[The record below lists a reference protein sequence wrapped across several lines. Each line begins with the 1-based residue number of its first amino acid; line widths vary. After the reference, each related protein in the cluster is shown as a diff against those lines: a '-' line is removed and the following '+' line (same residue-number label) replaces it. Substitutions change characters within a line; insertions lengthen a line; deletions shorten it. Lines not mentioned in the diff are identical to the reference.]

1 MTEDTE
7 YKKLP
12 VDERC
17 VHKLWKARVDGYEEA
32 AKIFREIDD
41 EKSPEWMK
49 FLGLIKKMVVD
60 SNVVAQEKGLE
71 AALIFVE
78 NCGHAGKTVGEVM
91 AGIVQKCIAA
101 PKAKTK
107 DLAVQVTLMY
117 IEIEKQEAVIEELV
131 KGMEHKNPKIV
142 SACVSATT
150 LALRDFGNKVVGVK
164 PLIKKL
170 APLMSDRDKS
180 VRDEGKQLAVEIYR
194 WIGAAM
200 KPQITSLPQV
210 TLKELEDE
218 FDKLKGEKA
227 EPTRYLKSQQE
238 KQQQISAAAAE
249 QEEAGDDE
257 DGEGEECIDPMD
269 LLDPVDILSKL
280 PKDFYDKLEEKKW
293 TLRKES
299 LEALEKLLTENPKLE
314 NGEYGVLVNTLKKVI
329 TKDSN
334 VVLVAMAGKCLAM
347 LANGLGKRFGTY
359 AMACI
364 PSLLEKFKEKK
375 ANVVAALREST
386 DAIYPSTNLE
396 AMQEC
401 IVESLGNKNPSVKS
415 ETAFF
420 LARAFARTQ
429 PTAIN
434 KKLLKLL
441 VTTLIKTLNEPD
453 PTVRDASADALGTLL
468 KLMGEKSVGPF
479 LVEVDALKMAKIK
492 ECQEKAE
499 IKVKVVG
506 VKKERPA
513 TAPATKAVAAASS
526 AGNAASGASSRSGS
540 TEPKAVSRP
549 ATAGNKK
556 PVAKRAAGGGGGAG
570 GGAPLAKSASSAKVL
585 ATEREMSLEEVQAKA
600 EELLPPDILA
610 GLIDSNWK
618 NRLAAC
624 ENLLQ
629 VIGDFDAKQSG
640 VSQVLVR
647 MISARK
653 PGLKEMNFQVLKH
666 KLDIIRIVAETY
678 PLTTTTIDLVVNEV
692 TEKLADIK
700 NGSTAADVLTAFAE
714 ATKLEHIVGRVLSF
728 AFEQKSPKVQSEALN
743 WVSKSILEFGF
754 QIQPKL
760 LLDDVRKAVQSTNP
774 TVRSAA
780 IGLLG
785 TMSMYMGSTLMMFF
799 DSEKPALK
807 SQIQTEMDKNA
818 GEKPPKPVRG
828 VKKSAVSSGSG
839 SGTGAGDADDDAGD
853 DDEPQEQM
861 NLADM
866 LPRIDIAPQI
876 TETLLK
882 EMSDKDWKTRNEG
895 LNKLQTIISEAKL
908 IKPTIGDLAPALAL
922 RLLDSNAKIAQ
933 TAMSICEQLANAMG
947 SSCKSHVRTLFPG
960 CLHALGDNKAAVR
973 AAALNCINSFGEK
986 GGYKEFF
993 ESEMIADALKTGSPA
1008 LKSELWGWLAERL
1021 PQMPP
1026 KSIPKEELTS
1036 MVPHLYAHICD
1047 RNVDVRKNANEAVL
1061 GIMIHLGFENMV
1073 KALDKQKP
1081 ASKKDIQAA
1090 LDKARPNLP
1099 MKPLPKGKQQ
1109 APIEEPAKKVVRGGG
1124 GGAQKTTTAKGGAA
1138 NAADKSGGSSRKK
1151 DEDVDTSPLLA
1162 INNSKNQRLIDEQK
1176 MRVLKWTFTTPREEF
1191 IELLREQMT
1200 TANVNKG
1207 LMANMFH
1214 DDFRYHLKVI
1224 EALNEDLPNNSK
1236 ALVCNL
1242 DLILKWLSLRFYDT
1256 NPSVLLKGL
1265 EYLNQVFQT
1274 LVEMEYILAENE
1286 GSAFIPHL
1294 LLKLGDP
1301 KDAVRVG
1308 VRSLLRQILLVY
1320 PYTKVF
1326 AYVMDGLKSKNARQR
1341 TECLDELGYLIEN
1354 YGLTVCQPS
1363 QQVAL
1368 KEIARHISDRDNS
1381 VRNAALNSVVQAY
1394 FLAGEKV
1401 YKLIGQLNEKD
1412 LSMLDE
1418 RIKRAKKT
1426 RKPTT
1431 VAADTTTAL
1440 GIGGGVA
1447 GGAGVAKTGAQVVQ
1461 QDSIEIDE
1469 PTTNG
1474 AYDELPPADE
1484 QPMPAASVQLQ
1495 TNAYEA
1501 NASTDEKDKRATS
1514 LIRQATFDQPAST
1527 QYQYQPPKV
1536 SGPFGLDPEV
1546 ISEIEK
1552 GWVRVDQM
1560 QPVVVPQVDVS
1571 LLYEPVK
1578 IIPTRDNVKYPEE
1591 KFEQLISRSHYMQ
1604 QGVHN
1609 TPPPSS
1615 AHASGGC
1622 ASPYMSPQQHIHH
1635 QQQMNATTVYGGG
1648 GLGCGSSS
1656 SMHTTANLV
1665 DVLPKHDP
1673 QLIKMIKSISS
1684 VDTLKAR
1691 AAISELT
1698 EIVDSPEKQAVLRDY
1713 EEIFIQNVLAQ
1724 FKNLSQVPITESLVV
1739 YQPLL
1744 SILYSFFHSKTLGK
1758 TLSVACIKN
1767 LMSALLN
1774 LMADQKLNTGDDGQY
1789 NKVING
1795 ICLKVLDKANFTNLN
1810 CALIRLLRE
1819 TCPVAGLPKFT
1830 DLLMKC
1836 IWRNVKMLP
1845 ERTNEL
1851 NYDAVIL
1858 EVHEFML
1865 ALPSSWW
1872 QTRPSDTPLRTVKTI
1887 IHNMAKVKGNAI
1899 LNHLNQIPTHS
1910 ELHTYLIKI
1919 LKNLAKEG
1927 HIPSASPQRSAS
1939 AKDMHGKRISNQT
1952 HETMSQIFKL
1962 ISDKETKQQGLLKL
1976 YEFKVQNSEIDLSTF
1991 LKGASPSF
1999 QKYIEDGLADIERA
2013 VAQSGGAGDGLQR
2026 AQNGDN
2032 RVASSRYSY
2041 LTDANFQYQTTTASG
2056 LGHSSGGGSAG
2067 GAKTADPDFWMDRLN
2082 HLISK
2087 ANLSRN
2093 ADGMSATHTMLM
2105 DNKVADENLNLNS
2118 MNAQQKMSSLIRRDV
2133 NKPELSPNRLQ
2144 HLQAKLAAFK
2154 KENHA

>member
-41 EKSPEWMK
+41 EKSSEWMK
-49 FLGLIKKMVVD
+49 FMGLIKKMVAD

-78 NCGHAGKTVGEVM
+78 NCGQAGKTVGDVM
-91 AGIVQKCIAA
+91 ASIVQKCIAA

-117 IEIEKQEAVIEELV
+117 IEIEKHEAVLEELI

-142 SACVSATT
+142 VACVAATT
-150 LALRDFGNKVVGVK
+150 LALHDFGNKVVGVK

-170 APLMSDRDKS
+170 APLMSDRDKG

-227 EPTRYLKSQQE
+227 EPIRYLKSQQE

-249 QEEAGDDE
+249 QDDAGDDD
-257 DGEGEECIDPMD
+257 DGEGEEFIAPMD
-269 LLDPVDILSKL
+269 LIDPVDILSKM
-280 PKDFYDKLEEKKW
+280 PKDFYEKLEEKKW

-359 AMACI
+359 AMACV

-375 ANVVAALREST
+375 ANVVAALRECM
-386 DAIYPSTNLE
+386 DAIYPSTSLE
-396 AMQEC
+396 AMQES

-415 ETAFF
+415 ETASF
-420 LARAFARTQ
+420 LSRAFARTQ

-453 PTVRDASADALGTLL
+453 PTVRDASAEALGTLL
-468 KLMGEKSVGPF
+468 KLMGDKSVGPF

-513 TAPATKAVAAASS
+513 TAPTSKASVAAQSS

-540 TEPKAVSRP
+540 SEPKAASRP
-549 ATAGNKK
+549 ATAGSKK
-556 PVAKRAAGGGGGAG
+556 PVMKRAAGGGGG
-570 GGAPLAKSASSAKVL
+570 GGAPLAKSASSSKVL
-585 ATEREMSLEEVQAKA
+585 ATEREMSLEEIQAKA
-600 EELLPPDILA
+600 EELLPADVLS

-629 VIGDFDAKQSG
+629 IIGDFDTRQAG
-640 VSQVLVR
+640 VSQILVR
-647 MISARK
+647 TISARK

-700 NGSTAADVLTAFAE
+700 NGATATDVLTAFAE
-714 ATKLEHIVGRVLSF
+714 ATKLEHIMVRVLAF
-728 AFEQKSPKVQSEALN
+728 AFDQKSPKVQSEALN
-743 WVSKSILEFGF
+743 WVNKAILEFGF
-754 QIQPKL
+754 QFQPKL
-760 LLDDVRKAVQSTNP
+760 LLDDARKAVQSTNP
-774 TVRSAA
+774 TVRGAA
-780 IGLLG
+780 ISLLG

-818 GEKPPKPVRG
+818 GEKPPKPIRG
-828 VKKSAVSSGSG
+828 VKKSAASAAANV
-839 SGTGAGDADDDAGD
+839 GDADDDAC
-853 DDEPQEQM
+853 DDEEQQEQV

-876 TETLLK
+876 TESLLK

-895 LNKLQTIISEAKL
+895 LNKLQAIISDAKL

-922 RLLDSNAKIAQ
+922 RLFDSNAKIAQ
-933 TAMSICEQLANAMG
+933 TAMSICEQMANAMG
-947 SSCKSHVRTLFPG
+947 SGCKNHVRTLFPG
-960 CLHALGDNKAAVR
+960 FLHALGDNKPAVR
-973 AAALNCINSFGEK
+973 AAALSCINSFGEK

-1008 LKSELWGWLAERL
+1008 LKSELWGWLAEHMPL
-1021 PQMPP
+1021 LPP

-1036 MVPHLYAHICD
+1036 MVPHLYAHVCD

-1099 MKPLPKGKQQ
+1099 VKPLPKGKQQ
-1109 APIEEPAKKVVRGGG
+1109 APIEEPVKKVVRGGG
-1124 GGAQKTTTAKGGAA
+1124 GGAQKSAA
-1138 NAADKSGGSSRKK
+1138 AKSGASGAVDKPASSSSRKK
-1151 DEDVDTSPLLA
+1151 DDDIDTSPLLA
-1162 INNSKNQRLIDEQK
+1162 VNNSKNQRLIDEQK

-1426 RKPTT
+1426 RKP
-1431 VAADTTTAL
+1431 AAAPADTTTTA
-1440 GIGGGVA
+1440 GVG
-1447 GGAGVAKTGAQVVQ
+1447 GGAGAVKSGAQVVQ
-1461 QDSIEIDE
+1461 QDSMEIDE
-1469 PTTNG
+1469 PSTNG
-1474 AYDELPPADE
+1474 ISDELPPPDE

-1501 NASTDEKDKRATS
+1501 NASTDAKDKRASS
-1514 LIRQATFDQPAST
+1514 LIRQATFDQPAPA
-1527 QYQYQPPKV
+1527 QYQYQPPKP
-1536 SGPFGLDPEV
+1536 SGPFGLDPDV
-1546 ISEIEK
+1546 ISEIER

-1560 QPVVVPQVDVS
+1560 KPVEVPQVDVS
-1571 LLYEPVK
+1571 LLYEPIK

-1609 TPPPSS
+1609 TPPPSTGI
-1615 AHASGGC
+1615 AASG
-1622 ASPYMSPQQHIHH
+1622 SPYMSPSQHIR
-1635 QQQMNATTVYGGG
+1635 QQQQLNAAVYGSGGG
-1648 GLGCGSSS
+1648 GMGGVGVTCGGSG
-1656 SMHTTANLV
+1656 TNLHQVPNIV

-1673 QLIKMIKSISS
+1673 QLIKMIKAISS

-1691 AAISELT
+1691 AAISELA
-1698 EIVDSPEKQAVLRDY
+1698 EIIDSPEKQAVLRDY

-1927 HIPSASPQRSAS
+1927 HIPSSSPQRSSS
-1939 AKDMHGKRISNQT
+1939 AKDVHGRRISNQT
-1952 HETMSQIFKL
+1952 HETMSHIFKL
-1962 ISDKETKQQGLLKL
+1962 ISDKDTKQQGLLKL
-1976 YEFKVQNSEIDLSTF
+1976 YEFKVQNSDIDLSTF

-2013 VAQSGGAGDGLQR
+2013 VAQSGGMGDGLQR

-2032 RVASSRYSY
+2032 RVVSSRYSY
-2041 LTDANFQYQTTTASG
+2041 LTDANFQHQTTSG
-2056 LGHSSGGGSAG
+2056 SGGGASSG
-2067 GAKTADPDFWMDRLN
+2067 TGSAKTADPDFWMDRLN

-2087 ANLSRN
+2087 ANLNRN
-2093 ADGMSATHTMLM
+2093 ADGISSAHAMHM

-2118 MNAQQKMSSLIRRDV
+2118 MNAQQKMSSLIRRDTS
-2133 NKPELSPNRLQ
+2133 KPELSPNRLQ

>member
-78 NCGHAGKTVGEVM
+78 NCGQAGKTVGDVM

-107 DLAVQVTLMY
+107 DIAVQVTLMY
-117 IEIEKQEAVIEELV
+117 IEIEKQEAVMEELI

-142 SACVSATT
+142 AACVSATT
-150 LALRDFGNKVVGVK
+150 MALRDFGNKVVGVK

-170 APLMSDRDKS
+170 APLMSDRDKT
-180 VRDEGKQLAVEIYR
+180 VRDEGKQLAIEIYR

-227 EPTRYLKSQQE
+227 EPSRYLKSQQE

-249 QEEAGDDE
+249 HDEAGDDD
-257 DGEGEECIDPMD
+257 DGEGEEVIDPMD
-269 LLDPVDILSKL
+269 LIDPVDILSKM

-314 NGEYGVLVNTLKKVI
+314 NGEYGILVNTLKKVI
-329 TKDSN
+329 TKDTN

-359 AMACI
+359 AMACV

-375 ANVVAALREST
+375 ANVVAALRESM
-386 DAIYPSTNLE
+386 DAIYPSTSLE
-396 AMQEC
+396 AMQES
-401 IVESLGNKNPSVKS
+401 IVESLGNKNPNVKS

-453 PTVRDASADALGTLL
+453 PTVRDASAEALGTLL
-468 KLMGEKSVGPF
+468 KLMGDKSVGPF
-479 LVEVDALKMAKIK
+479 LIEVDALKMAKIK

-499 IKVKVVG
+499 IKVKVIG
-506 VKKERPA
+506 PKKERPA
-513 TAPATKAVAAASS
+513 TAPASKTSVAGS
-526 AGNAASGASSRSGS
+526 AGNVGSGASSRSGS
-540 TEPKAVSRP
+540 TEPKPVSRP
-549 ATAGNKK
+549 ATAGGKK
-556 PVAKRAAGGGGGAG
+556 SVKRAVGGGA
-570 GGAPLAKSASSAKVL
+570 APLSKSASSAKML

-600 EELLPPDILA
+600 EELLPADVLS

-629 VIGDFDAKQSG
+629 TIGDFDAKQPG
-640 VSQVLVR
+640 LSQVLVR
-647 MISARK
+647 TISARK
-653 PGLKEMNFQVLKH
+653 PGLKEMNFQVLKN

-678 PLTTTTIDLVVNEV
+678 PLTTITIDLVVNEV

-700 NGSTAADVLTAFAE
+700 NGVTAADVLTAFAE
-714 ATKLEHIVGRVLSF
+714 ATKLEHIVGRVLTF
-728 AFEQKSPKVQSEALN
+728 AFDQKSPKVQSEALN
-743 WVSKSILEFGF
+743 WVSKAILEFGF

-760 LLDDVRKAVQSTNP
+760 LLEDVRKAVQSINP
-774 TVRSAA
+774 TVRSAG

-799 DSEKPALK
+799 ESEKPALK
-807 SQIQTEMDKNA
+807 SQIQTEFDKNA
-818 GEKPPKPVRG
+818 GEKPPKPIRG
-828 VKKSAVSSGSG
+828 VKKSGANSGG
-839 SGTGAGDADDDAGD
+839 GAGEADDDACD

-895 LNKLQTIISEAKL
+895 LNKLQSIISDAKL

-922 RLLDSNAKIAQ
+922 RLVDSNAKIAQ

-947 SSCKSHVRTLFPG
+947 SGCKSHVRALFPG
-960 CLHALGDNKAAVR
+960 FLHALGDNKAAVR
-973 AAALNCINSFGEK
+973 AAALSCINSFGEK

-993 ESEMIADALKTGSPA
+993 ENEMIADALKTGSPA
-1008 LKSELWGWLAERL
+1008 LKSELWGWLAERM

-1026 KSIPKEELTS
+1026 KSVSKEELTS

-1061 GIMIHLGFENMV
+1061 GIMIHLGFESMV

-1109 APIEEPAKKVVRGGG
+1109 APIEEPTKKTVR
-1124 GGAQKTTTAKGGAA
+1124 GGAQKNATAKGGAA
-1138 NAADKSGGSSRKK
+1138 GAGDKASGASSRKK

-1162 INNSKNQRLIDEQK
+1162 VNNSKNQRLIDEQK

-1191 IELLREQMT
+1191 IDLLREQMT

-1224 EALNEDLPNNSK
+1224 ESLNEDLPNNSK

-1326 AYVMDGLKSKNARQR
+1326 VYVMEGLKSKNARQR

-1381 VRNAALNSVVQAY
+1381 VRNAALNCVVQAY

-1426 RKPTT
+1426 RKPTP
-1431 VAADTTTAL
+1431 AAPDTTTTL
-1440 GIGGGVA
+1440 GVGGSGGV
-1447 GGAGVAKTGAQVVQ
+1447 GVKSGAQVAQ
-1461 QDSIEIDE
+1461 QDIIEIDE
-1469 PTTNG
+1469 PSTNG
-1474 AYDELPPADE
+1474 VCDELPPPDE
-1484 QPMPAASVQLQ
+1484 QPTPAAS
-1495 TNAYEA
+1495 
-1501 NASTDEKDKRATS
+1501 
-1514 LIRQATFDQPAST
+1514 I
-1527 QYQYQPPKV
+1527 
-1536 SGPFGLDPEV
+1536 
-1546 ISEIEK
+1546 
-1552 GWVRVDQM
+1552 
-1560 QPVVVPQVDVS
+1560 
-1571 LLYEPVK
+1571 
-1578 IIPTRDNVKYPEE
+1578 
-1591 KFEQLISRSHYMQ
+1591 
-1604 QGVHN
+1604 
-1609 TPPPSS
+1609 
-1615 AHASGGC
+1615 
-1622 ASPYMSPQQHIHH
+1622 
-1635 QQQMNATTVYGGG
+1635 
-1648 GLGCGSSS
+1648 
-1656 SMHTTANLV
+1656 V

-1673 QLIKMIKSISS
+1673 QLIKMIKAISS
-1684 VDTLKAR
+1684 VDTLKVR
-1691 AAISELT
+1691 AAISELA
-1698 EIVDSPEKQAVLRDY
+1698 EIIESPEKQAVLRDY

-1724 FKNLSQVPITESLVV
+1724 FKNLSQVPISESLVV

-1767 LMSALLN
+1767 LISALLN
-1774 LMADQKLNTGDDGQY
+1774 LMADQKLSAGDDGQY
-1789 NKVING
+1789 TKVING
-1795 ICLKVLDKANFTNLN
+1795 ICLKVLDKTNFTNLN

-1910 ELHTYLIKI
+1910 ELYAYLIKI

-1927 HIPSASPQRSAS
+1927 HIPSASPQRSTS
-1939 AKDMHGKRISNQT
+1939 AKDVHGKRISNQT

-1976 YEFKVQNSEIDLSTF
+1976 YEFKVQNPDIDLTTF

-1999 QKYIEDGLADIERA
+1999 QKYIEDGLAEIERA
-2013 VAQSGGAGDGLQR
+2013 VAQSGGAGDGMQYT
-2026 AQNGDN
+2026 QNGDN
-2032 RVASSRYSY
+2032 RIASSRFSY
-2041 LTDANFQYQTTTASG
+2041 LTDANFQHQTTSAS
-2056 LGHSSGGGSAG
+2056 SSGGSAG
-2067 GAKTADPDFWMDRLN
+2067 GVKTADPDFWMDRLN

-2093 ADGMSATHTMLM
+2093 ADGMSSTHTMLM
-2105 DNKVADENLNLNS
+2105 DNKVADENLSLNT
-2118 MNAQQKMSSLIRRDV
+2118 MNAQQKMSSLIRRDAS
-2133 NKPELSPNRLQ
+2133 KPELSPNRLQ

>member
-78 NCGHAGKTVGEVM
+78 NCGQAGKTVGDVM

-107 DLAVQVTLMY
+107 DIAVQVTLMY
-117 IEIEKQEAVIEELV
+117 IEIEKQEAVMEELI

-142 SACVSATT
+142 AACVSATT
-150 LALRDFGNKVVGVK
+150 MALRDFGNKVVGVK

-170 APLMSDRDKS
+170 APLMSDRDKT
-180 VRDEGKQLAVEIYR
+180 VRDEGKQLAIEIYR

-227 EPTRYLKSQQE
+227 EPSRYLKSQQE

-249 QEEAGDDE
+249 HDEAGDDD
-257 DGEGEECIDPMD
+257 DGEGEEVIDPMD
-269 LLDPVDILSKL
+269 LIDPVDILSKM

-314 NGEYGVLVNTLKKVI
+314 NGEYGILVNTLKKVI
-329 TKDSN
+329 TKDTN

-359 AMACI
+359 AMACV

-375 ANVVAALREST
+375 ANVVAALRESM
-386 DAIYPSTNLE
+386 DAIYPSTSLE
-396 AMQEC
+396 AMQES
-401 IVESLGNKNPSVKS
+401 IVESLGNKNPNVKS

-453 PTVRDASADALGTLL
+453 PTVRDASAEALGTLL
-468 KLMGEKSVGPF
+468 KLMGDKSVGPF
-479 LVEVDALKMAKIK
+479 LIEVDALKMAKIK

-499 IKVKVVG
+499 IKVKVIG
-506 VKKERPA
+506 PKKERPA
-513 TAPATKAVAAASS
+513 TAPASKTSVAGS
-526 AGNAASGASSRSGS
+526 AGNVGSGASSRSGS
-540 TEPKAVSRP
+540 TEPKPVSRP
-549 ATAGNKK
+549 ATAGGKK
-556 PVAKRAAGGGGGAG
+556 SVKRAVGGGA
-570 GGAPLAKSASSAKVL
+570 APLSKSASSAKML

-600 EELLPPDILA
+600 EELLPADVLS

-629 VIGDFDAKQSG
+629 TIGDFDAKQPG
-640 VSQVLVR
+640 LSQVLVR
-647 MISARK
+647 TISARK
-653 PGLKEMNFQVLKH
+653 PGLKEMNFQVLKN

-678 PLTTTTIDLVVNEV
+678 PLTTITIDLVVNEV

-700 NGSTAADVLTAFAE
+700 NGVTAADVLTAFAE
-714 ATKLEHIVGRVLSF
+714 ATKLEHIVGRVLTF
-728 AFEQKSPKVQSEALN
+728 AFDQKSPKVQSEALN
-743 WVSKSILEFGF
+743 WVSKAILEFGF

-760 LLDDVRKAVQSTNP
+760 LLEDVRKAVQSINP
-774 TVRSAA
+774 TVRSAG

-799 DSEKPALK
+799 ESEKPALK
-807 SQIQTEMDKNA
+807 SQIQTEFDKNA
-818 GEKPPKPVRG
+818 GEKPPKPIRG
-828 VKKSAVSSGSG
+828 VKKSGANSGG
-839 SGTGAGDADDDAGD
+839 GAGEADDDACD

-895 LNKLQTIISEAKL
+895 LNKLQSIISDAKL

-922 RLLDSNAKIAQ
+922 RLVDSNAKIAQ

-947 SSCKSHVRTLFPG
+947 SGCKSHVRALFPG
-960 CLHALGDNKAAVR
+960 FLHALGDNKAAVR
-973 AAALNCINSFGEK
+973 AAALSCINSFGEK

-993 ESEMIADALKTGSPA
+993 ENEMIADALKTGSPA
-1008 LKSELWGWLAERL
+1008 LKSELWGWLAERM

-1026 KSIPKEELTS
+1026 KSVSKEELTS

-1061 GIMIHLGFENMV
+1061 GIMIHLGFESMV

-1109 APIEEPAKKVVRGGG
+1109 APIEEPTKKTVR
-1124 GGAQKTTTAKGGAA
+1124 GGAQKNATAKGGAA
-1138 NAADKSGGSSRKK
+1138 GAGDKASGASSRKK

-1162 INNSKNQRLIDEQK
+1162 VNNSKNQRLIDEQK

-1191 IELLREQMT
+1191 IDLLREQMT

-1224 EALNEDLPNNSK
+1224 ESLNEDLPNNSK

-1326 AYVMDGLKSKNARQR
+1326 VYVMEGLKSKNARQR

-1381 VRNAALNSVVQAY
+1381 VRNAALNCVVQAY

-1426 RKPTT
+1426 RKPTP
-1431 VAADTTTAL
+1431 AAPDTTTTL
-1440 GIGGGVA
+1440 GVGGSGGV
-1447 GGAGVAKTGAQVVQ
+1447 GVKSGAQVAQ
-1461 QDSIEIDE
+1461 QDIIEIDE
-1469 PTTNG
+1469 PSTNG
-1474 AYDELPPADE
+1474 VCDELPPPDE
-1484 QPMPAASVQLQ
+1484 QPTPAASVQLQ
-1495 TNAYEA
+1495 SNANEA
-1501 NASTDEKDKRATS
+1501 NASTESKDKRASS

-1527 QYQYQPPKV
+1527 QYQYQQPKT
-1536 SGPFGLDPEV
+1536 SGPFGLDPD
-1546 ISEIEK
+1546 IIAEIEK

-1560 QPVVVPQVDVS
+1560 QQVEVPRVDVS
-1571 LLYEPVK
+1571 LLFEPIKV
-1578 IIPTRDNVKYPEE
+1578 IPTRDNVQYPKE
-1591 KFEQLISRSHYMQ
+1591 KFEQLISRSHYIQ
-1604 QGVHN
+1604 QQAVHN
-1609 TPPPSS
+1609 TPPPPS
-1615 AHASGGC
+1615 AAAMAAVSGGVG
-1622 ASPYMSPQQHIHH
+1622 SPYVSPQQHIHH
-1635 QQQMNATTVYGGG
+1635 QQQLNTAVYGSGAANY
-1648 GLGCGSSS
+1648 GSN
-1656 SMHTTANLV
+1656 TNLHQMSNIV

-1673 QLIKMIKSISS
+1673 QLIKMIKAISS
-1684 VDTLKAR
+1684 VDTLKVR
-1691 AAISELT
+1691 AAISELA
-1698 EIVDSPEKQAVLRDY
+1698 EIIESPEKQAVLRDY

-1724 FKNLSQVPITESLVV
+1724 FKNLSQVPISESLVV

-1767 LMSALLN
+1767 LISALLN
-1774 LMADQKLNTGDDGQY
+1774 LMADQKLSAGDDGQY
-1789 NKVING
+1789 TKVING
-1795 ICLKVLDKANFTNLN
+1795 ICLKVLDKTNFTNLN

-1910 ELHTYLIKI
+1910 ELYAYLIKI

-1927 HIPSASPQRSAS
+1927 HIPSASPQRSTS
-1939 AKDMHGKRISNQT
+1939 AKDVHGKRISNQT

-1976 YEFKVQNSEIDLSTF
+1976 YEFKVQNPDIDLTTF

-1999 QKYIEDGLADIERA
+1999 QKYIEDGLAEIERA
-2013 VAQSGGAGDGLQR
+2013 VAQSGGAGDGMQYT
-2026 AQNGDN
+2026 QNGDN
-2032 RVASSRYSY
+2032 RIASSRFSY
-2041 LTDANFQYQTTTASG
+2041 LTDANFQHQTTSAS
-2056 LGHSSGGGSAG
+2056 SSGGSAG
-2067 GAKTADPDFWMDRLN
+2067 GVKTADPDFWMDRLN

-2093 ADGMSATHTMLM
+2093 ADGMSSTHTMLM
-2105 DNKVADENLNLNS
+2105 DNKVADENLSLNT
-2118 MNAQQKMSSLIRRDV
+2118 MNAQQKMSSLIRRDAS
-2133 NKPELSPNRLQ
+2133 KPELSPNRLQ

>member
-453 PTVRDASADALGTLL
+453 PTVRDASAEALGTLL

-666 KLDIIRIVAETY
+666 KLDIIRVVAETY
-678 PLTTTTIDLVVNEV
+678 PLTATTIDLVVNEV

-714 ATKLEHIVGRVLSF
+714 AIKLEHIVGRVLSF

-828 VKKSAVSSGSG
+828 VKKSAVSSGG
-839 SGTGAGDADDDAGD
+839 GGGTGAGDADDDAGD

-1138 NAADKSGGSSRKK
+1138 SAADKSGGSSRKK

-1447 GGAGVAKTGAQVVQ
+1447 GGAGVAGVAKTGAQVVQ

-2032 RVASSRYSY
+2032 RV
-2041 LTDANFQYQTTTASG
+2041 DANFQYQTTTASG

>member
-78 NCGHAGKTVGEVM
+78 NCSQAGKTVGDVM

-117 IEIEKQEAVIEELV
+117 IEIEKHEAVIEELV

-142 SACVSATT
+142 AACVAATT
-150 LALRDFGNKVVGVK
+150 LALRDFGNKVVSVK

-170 APLMSDRDKS
+170 APLMSDRDKT

-200 KPQITSLPQV
+200 KPQITTLPQV

-227 EPTRYLKSQQE
+227 EPSRYLKSQQE

-269 LLDPVDILSKL
+269 LIDPVDILSKM
-280 PKDFYDKLEEKKW
+280 PKDFYEKLEEKKW

-314 NGEYGVLVNTLKKVI
+314 SGEYGVLVNTLKKVI

-334 VVLVAMAGKCLAM
+334 VVLVAMAGKSLAM

-359 AMACI
+359 AMACV

-375 ANVVAALREST
+375 ANVVAALRESM

-453 PTVRDASADALGTLL
+453 PTVRDASAEALGTLL
-468 KLMGEKSVGPF
+468 KLMGDKSVGPF

-513 TAPATKAVAAASS
+513 SAPASKTSVAAASS
-526 AGNAASGASSRSGS
+526 AGNVASGASSRSGS
-540 TEPKAVSRP
+540 TEPKPVSRP

-556 PVAKRAAGGGGGAG
+556 PVAKRAAGGGGAG

-585 ATEREMSLEEVQAKA
+585 TTEREMSLEEVQAKA
-600 EELLPPDILA
+600 EELLPADVLA

-624 ENLLQ
+624 ENVLQ
-629 VIGDFDAKQSG
+629 IIGDFDAKQSG

-647 MISARK
+647 TISARK

-678 PLTTTTIDLVVNEV
+678 PLTTITIDLVVNEV

-714 ATKLEHIVGRVLSF
+714 ATKLEHIVGRVLTF

-743 WVSKSILEFGF
+743 WVSKAILEFGF

-799 DSEKPALK
+799 ESEKPALK

-828 VKKSAVSSGSG
+828 VKKAAASASSAAGSG
-839 SGTGAGDADDDAGD
+839 YADDDAGEE
-853 DDEPQEQM
+853 DEPQEQI

-895 LNKLQTIISEAKL
+895 LNKLQTIISEARL

-922 RLLDSNAKIAQ
+922 RLVDSNAKIAQ

-947 SSCKSHVRTLFPG
+947 PSCKSHVRTLFPG
-960 CLHALGDNKAAVR
+960 FLHALGDNKAAVR

-1099 MKPLPKGKQQ
+1099 VKPLPKGKQQ
-1109 APIEEPAKKVVRGGG
+1109 APIEEPAKKTVRG
-1124 GGAQKTTTAKGGAA
+1124 GGAQKNAATKGGAA
-1138 NAADKSGGSSRKK
+1138 GAGDKAGGSSRKK

-1162 INNSKNQRLIDEQK
+1162 VNNSKNQRLIDEQK

-1274 LVEMEYILAENE
+1274 LVDMEYILAENE

-1431 VAADTTTAL
+1431 VAADTTTAV
-1440 GIGGGVA
+1440 GA
-1447 GGAGVAKTGAQVVQ
+1447 GGAGGVGGGAKSSAHVVQ
-1461 QDSIEIDE
+1461 QDSIEIEE

-1474 AYDELPPADE
+1474 DYDELPPPDE

-1501 NASTDEKDKRATS
+1501 NASTDEKDKRASS
-1514 LIRQATFDQPAST
+1514 LIRQATFDQPPST
-1527 QYQYQPPKV
+1527 QYLYQQPKT
-1536 SGPFGLDPEV
+1536 SGPFGLDPDV
-1546 ISEIEK
+1546 IAEIEK

-1560 QPVVVPQVDVS
+1560 QLVVLPPVDVS
-1571 LLYEPVK
+1571 LLHEPIKV
-1578 IIPTRDNVKYPEE
+1578 IPTRDNVKYPEE
-1591 KFEQLISRSHYMQ
+1591 KFQQLISRSHYMQ
-1604 QGVHN
+1604 QGVLS
-1609 TPPPSS
+1609 TPPPAS
-1615 AHASGGC
+1615 AIAASGGC

-1635 QQQMNATTVYGGG
+1635 QQQLNATGYGGG
-1648 GLGCGSSS
+1648 GLGCGSSG
-1656 SMHTTANLV
+1656 SMHPTANLV

-1691 AAISELT
+1691 AAISELA
-1698 EIVDSPEKQAVLRDY
+1698 EIIDSPEKQAVLRDY

-1976 YEFKVQNSEIDLSTF
+1976 YEFKVQNSEIDLTTF

-2056 LGHSSGGGSAG
+2056 LGNSSGGSAA
-2067 GAKTADPDFWMDRLN
+2067 GARTADPDFWMDRLN

-2087 ANLSRN
+2087 ANLGRN
-2093 ADGMSATHTMLM
+2093 ADGMSGTHTMLM
-2105 DNKVADENLNLNS
+2105 DNKEADENLNLNS
-2118 MNAQQKMSSLIRRDV
+2118 MNAQQKMSSLIRRD
-2133 NKPELSPNRLQ
+2133 KPELSQNRLQ

>member
-78 NCGHAGKTVGEVM
+78 NCGQAGKTVGDVM

-107 DLAVQVTLMY
+107 DLAVQITLMY

-142 SACVSATT
+142 AACVSATT
-150 LALRDFGNKVVGVK
+150 LALRDFGNKVVSVK
-164 PLIKKL
+164 PMIKKL
-170 APLMSDRDKS
+170 APLMSDRDKT
-180 VRDEGKQLAVEIYR
+180 VRDEGKQLAIEIYR

-227 EPTRYLKSQQE
+227 EPIRYLKSQQE

-249 QEEAGDDE
+249 HDEAGDDE
-257 DGEGEECIDPMD
+257 DGEGEEAIDPMD
-269 LLDPVDILSKL
+269 LIDPVDILSKM

-314 NGEYGVLVNTLKKVI
+314 NGEYGVLVSTLKKVI
-329 TKDSN
+329 TKDTN

-359 AMACI
+359 AMACV

-375 ANVVAALREST
+375 ANVVAALRESM

-401 IVESLGNKNPSVKS
+401 IVESLGNKNPNVKS

-429 PTAIN
+429 PTALN
-434 KKLLKLL
+434 KKLLKLY

-453 PTVRDASADALGTLL
+453 PTVRDASAEALGTLL

-479 LVEVDALKMAKIK
+479 LIEVDALKMAKIK

-499 IKVKVVG
+499 IKIKVVG

-513 TAPATKAVAAASS
+513 TAPASKTSVAAASS
-526 AGNAASGASSRSGS
+526 AGNVGSGASSRSGS
-540 TEPKAVSRP
+540 TEPKSVSRP
-549 ATAGNKK
+549 ATAGGKK
-556 PVAKRAAGGGGGAG
+556 SGVKRVAGGGSA
-570 GGAPLAKSASSAKVL
+570 APLSKSASSAKVL
-585 ATEREMSLEEVQAKA
+585 ATERELPLEEVQAKA
-600 EELLPPDILA
+600 EELLPPDVLS
-610 GLIDSNWK
+610 GLIDTNWK

-629 VIGDFDAKQSG
+629 TIGDFDAKQTG
-640 VSQVLVR
+640 LSQTLVR
-647 MISARK
+647 TVSARK

-678 PLTTTTIDLVVNEV
+678 PLTTTTTDLVVNEV

-700 NGSTAADVLTAFAE
+700 NGATAADVLTAFAE
-714 ATKLEHIVGRVLSF
+714 ATKLEHIVGRVLTF
-728 AFEQKSPKVQSEALN
+728 AFDQKSPKVQSEALN
-743 WVSKSILEFGF
+743 WVSKAILEFGF
-754 QIQPKL
+754 QLQPKL
-760 LLDDVRKAVQSTNP
+760 LLEDVRKAVQSTNP
-774 TVRSAA
+774 TVRGAA
-780 IGLLG
+780 ICLLG
-785 TMSMYMGSTLMMFF
+785 TMSLYMGSTLMMFF
-799 DSEKPALK
+799 ENEKPALK
-807 SQIQTEMDKNA
+807 SQIQTELDKSA

-828 VKKSAVSSGSG
+828 VKKSAGNAG
-839 SGTGAGDADDDAGD
+839 GAAVDAEDDAC
-853 DDEPQEQM
+853 DEDEAQEQM

-895 LNKLQTIISEAKL
+895 LNKLQTIILEAKL
-908 IKPTIGDLAPALAL
+908 IKPTIGDLAPALAH

-947 SSCKSHVRTLFPG
+947 SSCKNHVRTLFPG
-960 CLHALGDNKAAVR
+960 FLHALGDNKPAVR
-973 AAALNCINSFGEK
+973 AAALSCINSFGEK

-1008 LKSELWGWLAERL
+1008 LKSELWGWLAERM

-1026 KSIPKEELTS
+1026 KSISKEELTS

-1061 GIMIHLGFENMV
+1061 GIMIHLGFESMV

-1109 APIEEPAKKVVRGGG
+1109 APIEEPTKKVVRGGG
-1124 GGAQKTTTAKGGAA
+1124 GGAQKNAAAKGGAA
-1138 NAADKSGGSSRKK
+1138 GAGDKTGAASSRKK
-1151 DEDVDTSPLLA
+1151 EEDVDTSPLLA
-1162 INNSKNQRLIDEQK
+1162 VNNSKNQRLIDEQK

-1224 EALNEDLPNNSK
+1224 EALNEDLPNNNK

-1265 EYLNQVFQT
+1265 EYLNLVFQT
-1274 LVEMEYILAENE
+1274 LVETEYILAENE

-1326 AYVMDGLKSKNARQR
+1326 VYVMDGLKSKNARQR

-1381 VRNAALNSVVQAY
+1381 VRNAALNCVVQAY

-1426 RKPTT
+1426 RKPAPA
-1431 VAADTTTAL
+1431 AADTTTAL
-1440 GIGGGVA
+1440 VGVGGG
-1447 GGAGVAKTGAQVVQ
+1447 AKTSAQVVQ

-1469 PTTNG
+1469 PATNG
-1474 AYDELPPADE
+1474 ACDELPPPDE
-1484 QPMPAASVQLQ
+1484 QPTPAASVQLQ
-1495 TNAYEA
+1495 SNANEA
-1501 NASTDEKDKRATS
+1501 NASTEAKDKRASS
-1514 LIRQATFDQPAST
+1514 LIRQATFDQPATT
-1527 QYQYQPPKV
+1527 QYLYQPSKP
-1536 SGPFGLDPEV
+1536 SGPFGLDPDV

-1560 QPVVVPQVDVS
+1560 QSVEVPRVDVS
-1571 LLYEPVK
+1571 LLFEPIK
-1578 IIPTRDNVKYPEE
+1578 IIPTRDGVQYPQE

-1604 QGVHN
+1604 QAVHN
-1609 TPPPSS
+1609 TPPPPS
-1615 AHASGGC
+1615 AASSGGIG
-1622 ASPYMSPQQHIHH
+1622 SPYMSPQQHLHH
-1635 QQQMNATTVYGGG
+1635 QQQLNAAVYGSGGG
-1648 GLGCGSSS
+1648 GGGGVSCGSSG
-1656 SMHTTANLV
+1656 TNIV

-1673 QLIKMIKSISS
+1673 QLIKMIKAISS
-1684 VDTLKAR
+1684 ADTLKAR
-1691 AAISELT
+1691 AAISELA
-1698 EIVDSPEKQAVLRDY
+1698 EIIDSPEKQAVLRDY

-1758 TLSVACIKN
+1758 TLSVAYIKN

-1819 TCPVAGLPKFT
+1819 TCPEAGLPKFT

-1927 HIPSASPQRSAS
+1927 HIPSASPQRSGS
-1939 AKDMHGKRISNQT
+1939 AKDVHGKRISNQT

-1976 YEFKVQNSEIDLSTF
+1976 YEFKVQNPDIDLTTF

-1999 QKYIEDGLADIERA
+1999 QKYIEDGLAEIERA
-2013 VAQSGGAGDGLQR
+2013 VAQSGDAGNGLQCT
-2026 AQNGDN
+2026 QNGDN
-2032 RVASSRYSY
+2032 RI
-2041 LTDANFQYQTTTASG
+2041 DANFQHQTTAASG
-2056 LGHSSGGGSAG
+2056 LGCSSGGSAG
-2067 GAKTADPDFWMDRLN
+2067 GVKTADPDFWMDRLN
-2082 HLISK
+2082 HLLSK
-2087 ANLSRN
+2087 ANLGRN
-2093 ADGMSATHTMLM
+2093 ADGMSGTHSMLM
-2105 DNKVADENLNLNS
+2105 DNKVADENLNLNT
-2118 MNAQQKMSSLIRRDV
+2118 MNAQQKMSSLIRRDAS
-2133 NKPELSPNRLQ
+2133 KPELSPNRLQ
-2144 HLQAKLAAFK
+2144 HLQAKLAVYK

>member
-78 NCGHAGKTVGEVM
+78 NCGQAGKTVGDVM

-107 DLAVQVTLMY
+107 DIAVQVTLMY
-117 IEIEKQEAVIEELV
+117 IEIEKQEAVMEELI

-142 SACVSATT
+142 AACVSATT
-150 LALRDFGNKVVGVK
+150 MALRDFGNKVVGVK

-170 APLMSDRDKS
+170 APLMSDRDKT
-180 VRDEGKQLAVEIYR
+180 VRDEGKQLAIEIYR

-227 EPTRYLKSQQE
+227 EPSRYLKSQQE

-249 QEEAGDDE
+249 HDEAGDDD
-257 DGEGEECIDPMD
+257 DGEGEEVVDPMD
-269 LLDPVDILSKL
+269 LIDPVDILSKM

-314 NGEYGVLVNTLKKVI
+314 NGEYGILVNTLKKVI
-329 TKDSN
+329 TKDTN

-359 AMACI
+359 AMACV

-386 DAIYPSTNLE
+386 DAIYPSTSLE
-396 AMQEC
+396 AMQES
-401 IVESLGNKNPSVKS
+401 IVESLGNKNPNVKS

-453 PTVRDASADALGTLL
+453 PTVRDASAEALGTLL
-468 KLMGEKSVGPF
+468 KLMGDKSVGPF
-479 LVEVDALKMAKIK
+479 LIEVDALKMAKIK

-499 IKVKVVG
+499 IKVKVIG
-506 VKKERPA
+506 PKKERPA
-513 TAPATKAVAAASS
+513 TAPASKTSVTGS
-526 AGNAASGASSRSGS
+526 AGNVGSGASSRSGS
-540 TEPKAVSRP
+540 TEPKPVSRP
-549 ATAGNKK
+549 ATAGGKK
-556 PVAKRAAGGGGGAG
+556 SVKRAVGGGSGGA
-570 GGAPLAKSASSAKVL
+570 APLSKSASNAKML

-600 EELLPPDILA
+600 EELLPADVLS

-629 VIGDFDAKQSG
+629 TIGDFDAKQPG
-640 VSQVLVR
+640 LSQVLVR
-647 MISARK
+647 TISARK
-653 PGLKEMNFQVLKH
+653 PGLKEMNFQVLKN

-678 PLTTTTIDLVVNEV
+678 PLTTITIDLVVNEV

-700 NGSTAADVLTAFAE
+700 NGVTAADVLTAFAE
-714 ATKLEHIVGRVLSF
+714 ATKLEHIIGRVLTF
-728 AFEQKSPKVQSEALN
+728 AFDQKSPKVQSEALN
-743 WVSKSILEFGF
+743 WVSKAILEFGF

-760 LLDDVRKAVQSTNP
+760 LLEDVRKAVQSINP
-774 TVRSAA
+774 TVRSAG

-799 DSEKPALK
+799 ESEKPALK
-807 SQIQTEMDKNA
+807 SQIQTEFDKNA
-818 GEKPPKPVRG
+818 SEKPPKPIRG
-828 VKKSAVSSGSG
+828 VKKSGANSGG
-839 SGTGAGDADDDAGD
+839 GAGEADDDACD

-895 LNKLQTIISEAKL
+895 LNKLQSIISEAKL

-922 RLLDSNAKIAQ
+922 RLVDSNAKIAQ

-947 SSCKSHVRTLFPG
+947 SGCKSHVRALFPG
-960 CLHALGDNKAAVR
+960 FLHALGDNKAAVR
-973 AAALNCINSFGEK
+973 AAALSCINSFGEK

-993 ESEMIADALKTGSPA
+993 ENEMIADALKTGSPA
-1008 LKSELWGWLAERL
+1008 LKSELWGWLAERM

-1026 KSIPKEELTS
+1026 KSVSKEELTS

-1061 GIMIHLGFENMV
+1061 GIMIHLGFESMV

-1109 APIEEPAKKVVRGGG
+1109 APIEEPTKKTVR
-1124 GGAQKTTTAKGGAA
+1124 GGAQKNATAKGGAA
-1138 NAADKSGGSSRKK
+1138 GAGDKASGASSRKK

-1162 INNSKNQRLIDEQK
+1162 VNNSKNQRLIDEQK

-1191 IELLREQMT
+1191 IDLLREQMT

-1224 EALNEDLPNNSK
+1224 ESLNEDLPNNSK

-1326 AYVMDGLKSKNARQR
+1326 VYVMEGLKSKNARQR

-1381 VRNAALNSVVQAY
+1381 VRNAALNCVVQAY

-1426 RKPTT
+1426 RKPTP
-1431 VAADTTTAL
+1431 AAPDTTTTL
-1440 GIGGGVA
+1440 GVGGSGGV
-1447 GGAGVAKTGAQVVQ
+1447 GVKSGAQVAQ
-1461 QDSIEIDE
+1461 QDIIEIDE
-1469 PTTNG
+1469 PSMNG
-1474 AYDELPPADE
+1474 VCDELPPPDE
-1484 QPMPAASVQLQ
+1484 QPTPAAS
-1495 TNAYEA
+1495 
-1501 NASTDEKDKRATS
+1501 
-1514 LIRQATFDQPAST
+1514 I
-1527 QYQYQPPKV
+1527 
-1536 SGPFGLDPEV
+1536 
-1546 ISEIEK
+1546 
-1552 GWVRVDQM
+1552 
-1560 QPVVVPQVDVS
+1560 
-1571 LLYEPVK
+1571 
-1578 IIPTRDNVKYPEE
+1578 
-1591 KFEQLISRSHYMQ
+1591 
-1604 QGVHN
+1604 
-1609 TPPPSS
+1609 
-1615 AHASGGC
+1615 
-1622 ASPYMSPQQHIHH
+1622 
-1635 QQQMNATTVYGGG
+1635 
-1648 GLGCGSSS
+1648 
-1656 SMHTTANLV
+1656 V

-1673 QLIKMIKSISS
+1673 QLIKMIKAISS
-1684 VDTLKAR
+1684 VDTLKVR
-1691 AAISELT
+1691 AAISELA
-1698 EIVDSPEKQAVLRDY
+1698 EIIESPEKQAVLRDY

-1724 FKNLSQVPITESLVV
+1724 FKNLSQVPISESLVV

-1767 LMSALLN
+1767 LISALLN
-1774 LMADQKLNTGDDGQY
+1774 LMADQKLSAGDDGQY
-1789 NKVING
+1789 TKVING
-1795 ICLKVLDKANFTNLN
+1795 ICLKVLDKTNFTNLN

-1910 ELHTYLIKI
+1910 ELYAYLIKI

-1927 HIPSASPQRSAS
+1927 HIPSASPQRSTS
-1939 AKDMHGKRISNQT
+1939 AKDVHGKRISNQT

-1976 YEFKVQNSEIDLSTF
+1976 YEFKVQNPDIDLTTF

-1999 QKYIEDGLADIERA
+1999 QKYIEDGLAEIERA
-2013 VAQSGGAGDGLQR
+2013 VAQSGGAGDGMQYT
-2026 AQNGDN
+2026 QNGDN
-2032 RVASSRYSY
+2032 RIASSRFSY
-2041 LTDANFQYQTTTASG
+2041 LTDANFQHQTTSAG
-2056 LGHSSGGGSAG
+2056 SSGGSAG
-2067 GAKTADPDFWMDRLN
+2067 GVKTADPDFWMDRLN

-2105 DNKVADENLNLNS
+2105 DNKVADENLSLNT
-2118 MNAQQKMSSLIRRDV
+2118 MNAQQKMSSLIRRDAS
-2133 NKPELSPNRLQ
+2133 KPELSPNRLQ

>member
-78 NCGHAGKTVGEVM
+78 NCGQAGKTVGDVM

-107 DLAVQVTLMY
+107 DIAVQVTLMY
-117 IEIEKQEAVIEELV
+117 IEIEKQEAVMEELI

-142 SACVSATT
+142 AACVSATT
-150 LALRDFGNKVVGVK
+150 MALRDFGNKVVGVK

-170 APLMSDRDKS
+170 APLMSDRDKT
-180 VRDEGKQLAVEIYR
+180 VRDEGKQLAIEIYR

-227 EPTRYLKSQQE
+227 EPSRYLKSQQE

-249 QEEAGDDE
+249 HDEAGDDD
-257 DGEGEECIDPMD
+257 DGEGEEVIDPMD
-269 LLDPVDILSKL
+269 LIDPVDILSKM

-314 NGEYGVLVNTLKKVI
+314 NGEYGILVNTLKKVI
-329 TKDSN
+329 TKDTN

-359 AMACI
+359 AMACV

-375 ANVVAALREST
+375 ANVVAALRESM
-386 DAIYPSTNLE
+386 DAIYPSTSLE
-396 AMQEC
+396 AMQES
-401 IVESLGNKNPSVKS
+401 IVESLGNKNPNVKS

-453 PTVRDASADALGTLL
+453 PTVRDASAEALGTLL
-468 KLMGEKSVGPF
+468 KLMGDKSVGPF
-479 LVEVDALKMAKIK
+479 LIEVDALKMAKIK

-499 IKVKVVG
+499 IKVKVIG
-506 VKKERPA
+506 PKKERPA
-513 TAPATKAVAAASS
+513 TAPASKTSVAGS
-526 AGNAASGASSRSGS
+526 AGNVGSGASSRSGS
-540 TEPKAVSRP
+540 TEPKPVSRP
-549 ATAGNKK
+549 ATAGGKK
-556 PVAKRAAGGGGGAG
+556 SVKRAVGGGA
-570 GGAPLAKSASSAKVL
+570 APLSKSASSAKML

-600 EELLPPDILA
+600 EELLPADVLS

-629 VIGDFDAKQSG
+629 TIGDFDAKQPG
-640 VSQVLVR
+640 LSQVLVR
-647 MISARK
+647 TISARK
-653 PGLKEMNFQVLKH
+653 PGLKEMNFQVLKN

-678 PLTTTTIDLVVNEV
+678 PLTTITIDLVVNEV

-700 NGSTAADVLTAFAE
+700 NGVTAADVLTAFAE
-714 ATKLEHIVGRVLSF
+714 ATKLEHIVGRVLTF
-728 AFEQKSPKVQSEALN
+728 AFDQKSPKVQSEALN
-743 WVSKSILEFGF
+743 WVSKAILEFGF

-760 LLDDVRKAVQSTNP
+760 LLEDVRKAVQSINP
-774 TVRSAA
+774 TVRSAG

-799 DSEKPALK
+799 ESEKPALK
-807 SQIQTEMDKNA
+807 SQIQTEFDKNA
-818 GEKPPKPVRG
+818 GEKPPKPIRG
-828 VKKSAVSSGSG
+828 VKKSGANSGG
-839 SGTGAGDADDDAGD
+839 GAGEADDDACD

-895 LNKLQTIISEAKL
+895 LNKLQSIISDAKL

-922 RLLDSNAKIAQ
+922 RLVDSNAKIAQ

-947 SSCKSHVRTLFPG
+947 SGCKSHVRALFPG
-960 CLHALGDNKAAVR
+960 FLHALGDNKAAVR
-973 AAALNCINSFGEK
+973 AAALSCINSFGEK

-993 ESEMIADALKTGSPA
+993 ENEMIADALKTGSPA
-1008 LKSELWGWLAERL
+1008 LKSELWGWLAERM

-1026 KSIPKEELTS
+1026 KSVSKEELTS

-1061 GIMIHLGFENMV
+1061 GIMIHLGFESMV

-1109 APIEEPAKKVVRGGG
+1109 APIEEPTKKTVR
-1124 GGAQKTTTAKGGAA
+1124 GGAQKNATAKGGAA
-1138 NAADKSGGSSRKK
+1138 GAGDKASGASSRKK

-1162 INNSKNQRLIDEQK
+1162 VNNSKNQRLIDEQK

-1191 IELLREQMT
+1191 IDLLREQMT

-1224 EALNEDLPNNSK
+1224 ESLNEDLPNNSK

-1326 AYVMDGLKSKNARQR
+1326 VYVMEGLKSKNARQR

-1381 VRNAALNSVVQAY
+1381 VRNAALNCVVQAY

-1426 RKPTT
+1426 RKPTP
-1431 VAADTTTAL
+1431 AAPDTTTTL
-1440 GIGGGVA
+1440 GVGGSGGV
-1447 GGAGVAKTGAQVVQ
+1447 GVKSGAQVAQ
-1461 QDSIEIDE
+1461 QDIIEIDE
-1469 PTTNG
+1469 PSTNG
-1474 AYDELPPADE
+1474 VCDELPPPDE
-1484 QPMPAASVQLQ
+1484 QPTPAASVQLQ
-1495 TNAYEA
+1495 SNANEA
-1501 NASTDEKDKRATS
+1501 NASTESKDKRASS
-1514 LIRQATFDQPAST
+1514 LIRQA
-1527 QYQYQPPKV
+1527 
-1536 SGPFGLDPEV
+1536 
-1546 ISEIEK
+1546 I
-1552 GWVRVDQM
+1552 
-1560 QPVVVPQVDVS
+1560 
-1571 LLYEPVK
+1571 
-1578 IIPTRDNVKYPEE
+1578 
-1591 KFEQLISRSHYMQ
+1591 
-1604 QGVHN
+1604 
-1609 TPPPSS
+1609 
-1615 AHASGGC
+1615 
-1622 ASPYMSPQQHIHH
+1622 
-1635 QQQMNATTVYGGG
+1635 
-1648 GLGCGSSS
+1648 
-1656 SMHTTANLV
+1656 V

-1673 QLIKMIKSISS
+1673 QLIKMIKAISS
-1684 VDTLKAR
+1684 VDTLKVR
-1691 AAISELT
+1691 AAISELA
-1698 EIVDSPEKQAVLRDY
+1698 EIIESPEKQAVLRDY

-1724 FKNLSQVPITESLVV
+1724 FKNLSQVPISESLVV

-1767 LMSALLN
+1767 LISALLN
-1774 LMADQKLNTGDDGQY
+1774 LMADQKLSAGDDGQY
-1789 NKVING
+1789 TKVING
-1795 ICLKVLDKANFTNLN
+1795 ICLKVLDKTNFTNLN

-1910 ELHTYLIKI
+1910 ELYAYLIKI

-1927 HIPSASPQRSAS
+1927 HIPSASPQRSTS
-1939 AKDMHGKRISNQT
+1939 AKDVHGKRISNQT

-1976 YEFKVQNSEIDLSTF
+1976 YEFKVQNPDIDLTTF

-1999 QKYIEDGLADIERA
+1999 QKYIEDGLAEIERA
-2013 VAQSGGAGDGLQR
+2013 VAQSGGAGDGMQYT
-2026 AQNGDN
+2026 QNGDN
-2032 RVASSRYSY
+2032 RIASSRFSY
-2041 LTDANFQYQTTTASG
+2041 LTDANFQHQTTSAS
-2056 LGHSSGGGSAG
+2056 SSGGSAG
-2067 GAKTADPDFWMDRLN
+2067 GVKTADPDFWMDRLN

-2093 ADGMSATHTMLM
+2093 ADGMSSTHTMLM
-2105 DNKVADENLNLNS
+2105 DNKVADENLSLNT
-2118 MNAQQKMSSLIRRDV
+2118 MNAQQKMSSLIRRDAS
-2133 NKPELSPNRLQ
+2133 KPELSPNRLQ